1 MLAPQDRLLI
11 ARSPKGAPMSWLAIL
26 ALGAAA
32 YGLKALGLVGLGPRA
47 AEGRALRA
55 AALLPAAL
63 LPALVA
69 VNTFAGDRR
78 LVLDARAVGLL
89 VAVIATWRRAPFVL
103 VVALAAASTAL
114 VRVVS

>member
-1 MLAPQDRLLI
+1 
-11 ARSPKGAPMSWLAIL
+11 MSWWAVL

-47 AEGRALRA
+47 AEGRGLRT

-78 LVLDARAVGLL
+78 LVLDAQAVGLA
-89 VAVIATWRRAPFVL
+89 VAVAASWRRAPFIV
-103 VVALAAASTAL
+103 VVALAAATTAV
-114 VRVVS
+114 VRATT